1 MNRST
6 TPVVA
11 AIAVVAALL
20 AGWYGWQQAHAPQPV
35 LTPVP
40 PPVAAPAPLPAP
52 PPIEHPIDEAPV
64 ASAAAPDADVTL
76 DHSDAALRPA
86 LAAASA
92 THALPSFFHADRI
105 IRSIVATVDALP
117 RGQVAVQVLPVDP
130 VPGRLV
136 VTPGDAPAIAPENAT
151 RYTPYVVALQQV
163 DMKTAAGVYKRFYP
177 FFQQAY
183 RELGYPNGYFNDR
196 VVQVI
201 DVLLATPEPQ
211 GPVALQQPKVLYV
224 YADPA
229 LEALPAGQKMLL
241 RMGPDNAAI
250 VKGKLRELRAQIV
263 KGV

>member
-6 TPVVA
+6 TLVIA

-20 AGWYGWQQAHAPQPV
+20 AGWYGWREAHTQVAVAPSP
-35 LTPVP
+35 PP
-40 PPVAAPAPLPAP
+40 PPVAAPVLP
-52 PPIEHPIDEAPV
+52 PPIANPIEQAP
-64 ASAAAPDADVTL
+64 AAAGDALPADVTL

-86 LAAASA
+86 LASA
-92 THALPSFFHADRI
+92 TPEHALPTFFHADRI
-105 IRSIVATVDALP
+105 IRNLVATVDALP
-117 RGQVAVQVLPVDP
+117 RNEVAVQVLPVDP

-136 VTPGDAPAIAPENAT
+136 VTAGDAPTLAPDNAA
-151 RYTPYVVALQQV
+151 RYTPYVTALRAV

-196 VVQVI
+196 LVQVI
-201 DVLLATPEPQ
+201 DVLLATPEPRE
-211 GPVALQQPKVLYV
+211 PLALAQPKVLYV

-241 RMGPDNAAI
+241 RMGPDNAAV
-250 VKGKLRELRAQIV
+250 VKAKLRELRAQV
-263 KGV
+263 AKGV